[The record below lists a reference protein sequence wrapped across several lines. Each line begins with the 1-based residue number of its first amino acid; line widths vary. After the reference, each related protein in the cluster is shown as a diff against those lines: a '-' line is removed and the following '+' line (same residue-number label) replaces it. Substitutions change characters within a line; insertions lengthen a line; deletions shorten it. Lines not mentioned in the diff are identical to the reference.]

1 MAVDK
6 ANYSENSIVELKGPD
21 KVRKKAGVIFGTNDE
36 RGAAHAIYEII
47 ANSID
52 EAREGYGKQIRI
64 EFKADGEVIVSDDG
78 RGVPMGWNEAEQ
90 KWNWELVFCT
100 LYASGKYD
108 SSNYGGSLGTNGL
121 GATATQYAS
130 EYMEVYSTRNG
141 KTSHIRFEKGY
152 PVTKLEVTDAIRE
165 GSGTTIIFK
174 PDSEVFANIK
184 KSVMSPEYH
193 LDQLRRAAMLEDGL
207 EIVLKHAELDK
218 EIHLC
223 YPNGICE
230 FIDTVCDKSM
240 LRKTIYFEDTV
251 EVQNTDVGD
260 STPFKFRERFALN
273 ISREQNLLEL
283 YHNGSNLF
291 EGGSTMDGF
300 KKGIVTAFEHIARD
314 NGKLGSNSHFLFKDI
329 ESILLFIGDTNAPG
343 HMTFFKNQTKS
354 AITNES
360 FGLAY
365 AQFIYN
371 SIRSWEKQDKNT
383 VAKVVE
389 EIVVNKT
396 AREEAEKVSKKVVNQ
411 LSKAVTN
418 SGNAPKKFVNCKS
431 KFVPE
436 RELWIV
442 EGDSAAGSCKLA
454 RDSNFQAIMPV
465 RGKIL
470 NCLKEDLSKILNNEI
485 IIDLLRI
492 FGCGI
497 EAKSKYIENLP
508 EFKLSNLN
516 WGKIIICTDA
526 DIDGM
531 QIRCLVLTMIY
542 RLCPTLLKAGKVY
555 IAETP
560 LFELNYKN
568 RTEFAYTEEEKVK
581 LFEQFEAEG
590 IPANKIKVNRSKGL
604 GENDPDMM
612 NKSTMNP
619 LSRRLISVDHI
630 GNDEDVA
637 IVFETLLG
645 NDIEGRRSIIEEYFK
660 VTETNI
666 D

>member
-1 MAVDK
+1 M
-6 ANYSENSIVELKGPD
+6 
-21 KVRKKAGVIFGTNDE
+21 
-36 RGAAHAIYEII
+36 
-47 ANSID
+47 
-52 EAREGYGKQIRI
+52 
-64 EFKADGEVIVSDDG
+64 
-78 RGVPMGWNEAEQ
+78 
-90 KWNWELVFCT
+90 
-100 LYASGKYD
+100 
-108 SSNYGGSLGTNGL
+108 
-121 GATATQYAS
+121 
-130 EYMEVYSTRNG
+130 
-141 KTSHIRFEKGY
+141 
-152 PVTKLEVTDAIRE
+152 
-165 GSGTTIIFK
+165 
-174 PDSEVFANIK
+174 
-184 KSVMSPEYH
+184 
-193 LDQLRRAAMLEDGL
+193 
-207 EIVLKHAELDK
+207 
-218 EIHLC
+218 
-223 YPNGICE
+223 
-230 FIDTVCDKSM
+230 
-240 LRKTIYFEDTV
+240 
-251 EVQNTDVGD
+251 
-260 STPFKFRERFALN
+260 
-273 ISREQNLLEL
+273 
-283 YHNGSNLF
+283 
-291 EGGSTMDGF
+291 
-300 KKGIVTAFEHIARD
+300 
-314 NGKLGSNSHFLFKDI
+314 
-329 ESILLFIGDTNAPG
+329 
-343 HMTFFKNQTKS
+343 
-354 AITNES
+354 
-360 FGLAY
+360 
-365 AQFIYN
+365 
-371 SIRSWEKQDKNT
+371 
-383 VAKVVE
+383 VE

-418 SGNAPKKFVNCKS
+418 SSNAPKKFVNCKS